1 MACKFEYLEAFLIF
15 FFFFSI
21 WSNLKVCQGFWDFS
35 QYFSYFAIFKTLD
48 YFRLSDKVKGKQYHF
63 LDKDIKKSNTW
74 KYIWKNISN
83 WNTYLESNRWY
94 KEFLWIEILNRRL
107 LNSSF
112 LFFSKF
118 IFCHLVMAGND
129 DDHDEVPREKFLTQ
143 NTKINKLFRK
153 LRSYGVASV
162 TFWL

>member
-1 MACKFEYLEAFLIF
+1 MVQRIF
-15 FFFFSI
+15 MNRNFKSSSTKLQFS
-21 WSNLKVCQGFWDFS
+21 
-35 QYFSYFAIFKTLD
+35 
-48 YFRLSDKVKGKQYHF
+48 
-63 LDKDIKKSNTW
+63 
-74 KYIWKNISN
+74 
-83 WNTYLESNRWY
+83 
-94 KEFLWIEILNRRL
+94 
-107 LNSSF
+107 

>member
-1 MACKFEYLEAFLIF
+1 MACKFEYLEAFLI

-48 YFRLSDKVKGKQYHF
+48 YFRLSDKVKGKQYHS
-63 LDKDIKKSNTW
+63 LDKDIKKSITW

-112 LFFSKF
+112 LFFFKVYFLPLGYGRQWWWSWWSPKRE
-118 IFCHLVMAGND
+118 IFN
-129 DDHDEVPREKFLTQ
+129 PK
-143 NTKINKLFRK
+143 
-153 LRSYGVASV
+153 Y
-162 TFWL
+162 